1 MSQPVP
7 RVSCFLLVDERG
19 WVLLQERDEGA
30 PTHANQWCT
39 PGGHLEAGETFAD
52 AAYREAWE
60 ETGVVFRD
68 GELVP
73 WLEQRHDC
81 PQCGPIDHAFFMA
94 DVDLVDAD
102 IRCTEGRQL
111 VFADPQEIP
120 GLALTPSSRH
130 FLDLFLASDSYR
142 GLVQR

>member
-1 MSQPVP
+1 MISAIP

-19 WVLLQERDEGA
+19 WVLLQERDDQA
-30 PTHANQWCT
+30 PTHANEWCT
-39 PGGHLEAGETFAD
+39 PGGHVEAGETFAD

-73 WLEQRHDC
+73 WLEERHDC
-81 PQCGPIDHAFFMA
+81 PQCGPVDHAFFIA

-102 IRCTEGRQL
+102 IRCSEGRQL
-111 VFADPQEIP
+111 VFTDPARFP
-120 GLALTPSSRH
+120 DLALTPSSQH
-130 FLDLFLASDSYR
+130 FLGLFLASEAYR
-142 GLVQR
+142 GLVVR

>member
-1 MSQPVP
+1 MTGSVP

-19 WVLLQERDEGA
+19 WVLLQERDDDA

-39 PGGHLEAGETFAD
+39 PGGQVEAGETFED
-52 AAYREAWE
+52 AVYREAWE

-68 GELVP
+68 GDLEP
-73 WLEQRHDC
+73 WLTELHDC
-81 PQCGPIDHAFFMA
+81 PYCGPIDHAFYFA

-111 VFADPQEIP
+111 VFCDPALIP
-120 GLALTPSSRH
+120 DLALTPSSRY
-130 FLDLFLASDSYR
+130 FLSRFWTFLEDR
-142 GLVQR
+142 